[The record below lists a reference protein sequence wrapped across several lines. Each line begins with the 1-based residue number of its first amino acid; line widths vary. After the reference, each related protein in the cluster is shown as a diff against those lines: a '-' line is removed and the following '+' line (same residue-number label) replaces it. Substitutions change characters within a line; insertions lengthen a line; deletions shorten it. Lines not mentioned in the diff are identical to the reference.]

1 MNKITRA
8 FASLFTAALAAGTVS
23 ASAADAWQPSRSV
36 EFVVP
41 SGPGAALDTAARKMA
56 DLMQRSKLI
65 AEPMVISNRSG
76 AAGSIALQV
85 LQQHPGDAHW
95 LSTFTSGMINAR
107 VIGGV
112 APTYDEFTPIAV
124 VLEESIVVAV
134 RADSSLKT
142 ARDLVNKL
150 KAQPNSLSIAIATAV
165 GNHIHVGVAKPLKVA
180 GVDISKL
187 AIIPFKSSAD
197 SMTALLGGHV
207 DAVAASTPNV
217 IAQLQAGKI
226 RVLAVATAVRLTGA
240 LASVP
245 TWTEQGV
252 PAVYASVQGVLGP
265 KGMTADQ
272 VKYWQSRVRAVT
284 ETPEWKQFLA
294 SQNWT
299 PMYMGAEEMER
310 FLQTEFTATKAT
322 IDELK
327 LTRN

>member
-150 KAQPNSLSIAIATAV
+150 KAQPNSLPVRTA
-165 GNHIHVGVAKPLKVA
+165 ARR
-180 GVDISKL
+180 
-187 AIIPFKSSAD
+187 
-197 SMTALLGGHV
+197 M
-207 DAVAASTPNV
+207 
-217 IAQLQAGKI
+217 
-226 RVLAVATAVRLTGA
+226 
-240 LASVP
+240 
-245 TWTEQGV
+245 
-252 PAVYASVQGVLGP
+252 
-265 KGMTADQ
+265 
-272 VKYWQSRVRAVT
+272 RVR
-284 ETPEWKQFLA
+284 
-294 SQNWT
+294 
-299 PMYMGAEEMER
+299 
-310 FLQTEFTATKAT
+310 
-322 IDELK
+322 
-327 LTRN
+327 

>member
-1 MNKITRA
+1 MNKITRVL
-8 FASLFTAALAAGTVS
+8 ASLCTVAAASATLS
-23 ASAADAWQPSRSV
+23 ASAADGWQPSRSV

-41 SGPGAALDTAARKMA
+41 SGPGAALDTAARRMA
-56 DLMQRSKLI
+56 ELMQRNKLI
-65 AEPMVISNRSG
+65 AETMVISNRSG

-112 APTYDEFTPIAV
+112 TPTYDEFTPIAV
-124 VLEESIVVAV
+124 LLEESIVVAV
-134 RADSSLKT
+134 RADSPLRT
-142 ARDLVNKL
+142 ARDLVDKL
-150 KAQPNSLSIAIATAV
+150 KAQPNSLSIGIATSV
-165 GNHIHVGVAKPLKVA
+165 GNHIHVGIAKPLKVA

-187 AIIPFKSSAD
+187 AIIPFKSSAE
-197 SMTALLGGHV
+197 SITALLGGHIE
-207 DAVAASTPNV
+207 AVAASTPNV

-226 RVLAVATAVRLTGA
+226 RVLAVATAERLKGA

-252 PAVYASVQGVLGP
+252 PAVYSSVQGLLGP
-265 KGMTADQ
+265 KGLTPDQ
-272 VKYWQSRVRAVT
+272 VKYWQSRVRAVS
-284 ETPEWKQFLA
+284 ELPEWKQFLA
-294 SQNWT
+294 SQNWR
-299 PMYMGAEEMER
+299 PMFMGSDEMER
-310 FLQTEFTATKAT
+310 LLQTEFAATKAT